1 MALSRLSSSGR
12 RAWLAESG
20 GRNAA
25 RLSMN
30 VLLLSSWLIPD
41 AMDVGPDVHIAALNL
56 ADDLGPAIDDLN
68 DCHVLRAS

>member
-1 MALSRLSSSGR
+1 
-12 RAWLAESG
+12 
-20 GRNAA
+20 
-25 RLSMN
+25 MN